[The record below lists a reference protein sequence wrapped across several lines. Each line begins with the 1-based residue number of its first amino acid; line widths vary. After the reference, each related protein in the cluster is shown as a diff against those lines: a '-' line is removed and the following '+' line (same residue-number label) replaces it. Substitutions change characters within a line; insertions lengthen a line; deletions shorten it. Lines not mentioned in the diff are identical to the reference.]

1 MEVHSRWAGVIPTHI
16 TRTTL
21 IHDGLLLE
29 LLLPFCNIFH
39 RALDAIWGK
48 TRPIPPVVEFV
59 LLFRFPAHFTI
70 FFCGEG
76 LMVWVSGSMVSKGR
90 AL

>member
-1 MEVHSRWAGVIPTHI
+1 MEVHSRGAGVISTHI
-16 TRTTL
+16 TRTPL
-21 IHDGLLLE
+21 IYDGLLLK
-29 LLLPFCNIFH
+29 LLLPFCNIFY

-59 LLFRFPAHFTI
+59 LLFHFPAPFTM

-76 LMVWVSGSMVSKGR
+76 LMVWMSGSMVSKGG